1 MSKRLNFAQC
11 TSCHPN
17 EEYVGDDYD
26 VEDDLFEESLDGSN
40 DEHGLSA
47 EEKKPNEQLQ
57 ELQAYNLRE
66 KNVPLTRGQ
75 RRAKARNMRRT
86 ERRSDARLRKKLKKN
101 NGEGVVNSI
110 TDEVRNSIIYYSLYY

>member
-26 VEDDLFEESLDGSN
+26 VEDDLFEDSLDGSN

-66 KNVPLTRGQ
+66 RNVQLSFNQTK
-75 RRAKARNMRRT
+75 AKARSQ
-86 ERRSDARLRKKLKKN
+86 RRSAATLRKRLKKN
-101 NGEGVVNSI
+101 NGEDGVNSI